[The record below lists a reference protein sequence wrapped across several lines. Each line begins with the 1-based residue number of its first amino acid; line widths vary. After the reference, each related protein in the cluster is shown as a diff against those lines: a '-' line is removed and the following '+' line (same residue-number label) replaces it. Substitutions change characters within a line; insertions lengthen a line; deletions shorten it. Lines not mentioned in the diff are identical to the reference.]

1 MAETGAVVGAGVR
14 LPSAR
19 SLAELYTCVSLGR
32 PLQGRPEGFWAPFT
46 DLDPIEAPVARC
58 PEPQEAGGRAT
69 RLRRLPRE
77 SRLAAAAAAEALAD
91 HAPHHAPNHAPHHAP
106 HHATGVVGTVWVSS
120 TAGLAEY
127 GQVCT
132 DAATLEPGLVSPLT
146 GPQSAYNGPAAAVSI
161 QFGLTGPQL
170 TLTGGYEA
178 GATAL
183 VEAARMLAEGRCD
196 QVLVGGSATVSRWR
210 LVDPERGTVPAEGAV
225 CLLLG
230 RYGTVTA
237 NPVRRGRLREPAL
250 RQFVAGCLAEMTRP
264 PEAVALATAARWRA
278 PVRRALRAAAGAA
291 VQAAW
296 PVERSAGDLG
306 AATGL
311 QAVLAA
317 VAACGWPAAGLSS
330 VLVLA
335 IGDAGD
341 AVAVEVLS
349 KKEP

>member
-1 MAETGAVVGAGVR
+1 MASAVVGAGVR
-14 LPSAR
+14 LPTAL

-32 PLQGRPEGFWAPFT
+32 PLQGRPEGLWAPFT
-46 DLDPIEAPVARC
+46 DLEAIEAPVARC
-58 PEPQEAGGRAT
+58 PESPDAGGRAT

-91 HAPHHAPNHAPHHAP
+91 RAPS
-106 HHATGVVGTVWVSS
+106 VVGTVWVSS

-183 VEAARMLAEGRCD
+183 VEAGRMLDEGRCD
-196 QVLVGGSATVSRWR
+196 HVLVGGSATVSRWR
-210 LVDPERGTVPAEGAV
+210 LVAKELDTVPAEGAV

-230 RYGTVTA
+230 RHGTVTA
-237 NPVRRGRLREPAL
+237 NLLRRGRLREPAL
-250 RQFVAGCLAEMTRP
+250 RRFVAGCLADTTRP
-264 PEAVALATAARWRA
+264 PQAVALATAARWRA
-278 PVRRALRAAAGAA
+278 PVRRALRTAAI
-291 VQAAW
+291 QAAW
-296 PVERSAGDLG
+296 PVERTAGDLG